1 VLNRRGVECKGSM
14 ATFRGTQSI
23 HPSRRRRSSPHLA
36 HRLSLTLTLTHS
48 LALLPC
54 AMAAAAAAA
63 PQLNLLPIAL
73 SRNRSTIAVPTTV
86 TPCDPEESS
95 AVWTRV
101 VQTCTFYNP
110 LPLIV
115 LALDLDLFI
124 LTLQGIYAGSDLLPT
139 CDLGVDGVPT
149 ALALGQRRLG
159 RLLGVQR
166 SLLFADLFLD
176 LDRLLGRLWDL
187 ARTPRYVSRDDNG
200 VEYQPMELEGVSICR
215 FYATG
220 LTLTNPT
227 CSRKCGPHCSPSL
240 HIYRPTKHGRHR

>member
-1 VLNRRGVECKGSM
+1 
-14 ATFRGTQSI
+14 
-23 HPSRRRRSSPHLA
+23 
-36 HRLSLTLTLTHS
+36 
-48 LALLPC
+48 
-54 AMAAAAAAA
+54 MAAAAAAA

-187 ARTPRYVSRDDNG
+187 ARTPRCVKYGIDG
-200 VEYQPMELEGVSICR
+200 VECQPMKMKLEGVSICC
-215 FYATG
+215 FYAT
-220 LTLTNPT
+220 
-227 CSRKCGPHCSPSL
+227 
-240 HIYRPTKHGRHR
+240 